1 MLLGGIGWADGGDR
15 EAEEAWATG
24 NRQPQNN
31 KLIPIYK
38 SMQRSGRNSSLNE
51 PTPHPFTMASSC
63 KGELGFTMLL
73 TIATVFGTHT
83 SILMA
88 YSSF

>member
-1 MLLGGIGWADGGDR
+1 MLLGVRSWAEVVTGKLGKLV
-15 EAEEAWATG
+15 ATG
-24 NRQPQNN
+24 NHNN